1 MTSYAPPVLD
11 MRFVL
16 DSVVDFRSLSKAR
29 DLDSGMVSEI
39 LEAAAQVAA
48 QTIAPL
54 NAPGD
59 RAGCGFQAG
68 VVTMPAGFREAYQ
81 TYCAGGWNAVP
92 FDPAHGGQGLPW
104 ALGFAIQEM
113 WQGASLAFG
122 LCPLLNQGAVE
133 AISAHADE
141 DLKKDVLPHL
151 ISGLWTGTMNLTESQ
166 AGSDLSAIRT
176 LATARADGTW
186 SLNGQKIFITYG
198 EHDLSENIIHLVLAR
213 TDGAPEGVRGLSL
226 FCVPKILPG
235 GTRNGVACAGLEHKL
250 GIHASP
256 TCTMVFD
263 GAQGRLVGDLNA
275 GLKCMFTMMNNARLS
290 VGLQGVA
297 IAERAV
303 QAAVAYAKE
312 RVQGSL
318 PQGGAR
324 IAILGHPDIRRIL
337 LSAGVQIEAMR
348 ALTYYAAFLLDRAEE
363 GDADSQHLVDLLT
376 PVVKA
381 WGTEIAVEVTS
392 AAIQVHG
399 GMGYIEETGV
409 PQFYRDARILPIYEG
424 TNGIQSADLVFRK
437 ILRDGGKTAR
447 RWMAQARAE
456 SDGFPD
462 LGAMLAALEDLTVW
476 VLEEGAAGQMD
487 SLAASCA
494 TYLKAFGVVA
504 GGVMMARSA
513 RAARAVSDDPAW
525 RDFALRKI
533 RAARFYND
541 NILPRALGLIDI
553 TRRGAASTL
562 AFSLDDF

>member
-1 MTSYAPPVLD
+1 MTSYAPPLKD
-11 MRFVL
+11 MRFIL
-16 DSVVDFRSLSKAR
+16 ESVIGFRSLLKSA
-29 DLDSGMVSEI
+29 DLDSDMVSGI
-39 LEAAAQVAA
+39 LEAAALVSTE
-48 QTIAPL
+48 TIAPL

-59 RAGCGFQAG
+59 RAGCGFEGGA
-68 VVTMPAGFREAYQ
+68 VTMPPGFRAAYR
-81 TYCAGGWNAVP
+81 TYCEGGWNAVP

-104 ALGFAIQEM
+104 ALAFAIQEM

-166 AGSDLSAIRT
+166 AGSDLSAIRA
-176 LATARADGTW
+176 LATACPDGTW
-186 SLNGQKIFITYG
+186 SLTGQKIFITYG

-213 TDGAPEGVRGLSL
+213 TEGAPEGIRGLSL
-226 FCVPKILPG
+226 FCVPKTLPD
-235 GTRNGVACAGLEHKL
+235 GTQNSVTCAGLEHKL

-297 IAERAV
+297 IAERAL
-303 QAAVAYAKE
+303 QAAVSYAKE

-363 GDADSQHLVDLLT
+363 GDADSQSLVDLLT

-381 WGTEIAVEVTS
+381 WGTEIAVEVSS

-424 TNGIQSADLVFRK
+424 TNGIQSVDLVFRK
-437 ILRDGGKTAR
+437 IMRDEGKTAR
-447 RWMAQARAE
+447 RWIAQARAE

-462 LGAMLAALEDLTVW
+462 LAAMLDRLEALTGW
-476 VLEEGAAGQMD
+476 VLDEGAAGRMD
-487 SLAASCA
+487 SIAASCA
-494 TYLKAFGVVA
+494 TYLKAFGVIA

-513 RAARAVSDDPAW
+513 RAARALGDDPAW
-525 RDFALRKI
+525 KDFSIRKI
-533 RAARFYND
+533 KSTRFYND

-553 TRRGAASTL
+553 TRRGAESTL
-562 AFSLDDF
+562 AFSLEDF